1 MNKKK
6 LLGFA
11 IPILLLVG
19 IGGAVL
25 LDHYGLITQNVDVE
39 QAVVLECPTEDCSE
53 VIEDVVYSG
62 DSLFSEIYTLINR
75 AETSRDVELVTGY
88 IPEIEEGEI
97 TTSYYLMGT
106 LTLTKKDT
114 ITWDPIPG
122 EEIEITYT
130 VVGDTF
136 EATGI
141 PEGYTLIYYKDEV
154 VGLEG
159 RLANPQPAI
168 IVTSDIGNL
177 PHSNDANIDELA
189 DYCGEPDNYVHC
201 KGAKLWVVPTSDIIG
216 SNLNW
221 ANMANY
227 YYETDLITFTK
238 ETWKTNGQEITL
250 QGEGSLS
257 FVVVNEFNTDGFS
270 GTITTEVNPV

>member
-6 LLGFA
+6 LLAFA

-25 LDHYGLITQNVDVE
+25 LDHYGSITQTVSVE
-39 QAVVLECPTEDCSE
+39 QAVTLDGVDCKDNVCVEEETPTHSGGTFFSE
-53 VIEDVVYSG
+53 VYSVKNIANTPRDVK
-62 DSLFSEIYTLINR
+62 L
-75 AETSRDVELVTGY
+75 ETSCLVDGVECT
-88 IPEIEEGEI
+88 IEEV
-97 TTSYYLMGT
+97 TTSYVGVLK
-106 LTLTKKDT
+106 LTKKDT

-168 IVTSDIGNL
+168 IVTSDIGNF

-227 YYETDLITFTK
+227 YYETDLIVYSTD
-238 ETWKTNGQEITL
+238 EVITL
-250 QGEGSLS
+250 PAGGG
-257 FVVVNEFNTDGFS
+257 FEFMVENTIDGT
-270 GTITTEVNPV
+270 GQYTIITEVNPV